1 MKILFSKSGRSA
13 YLADKEK
20 MIFSIDNVYYDK
32 NGNEVPFEN
41 RFDDSDDEYEYE
53 YEKDAWSEDWILEEG
68 LDEPLIAVST
78 VEVEWEVDDG
88 FGNFG
93 FKNKDGEFVIEPQFA
108 YAHQFT
114 NGLASVNLNRTWYK
128 TKDGKRYY
136 ENHCGYIDKNGK
148 AIIGF
153 KYDEAYPFNKFGV
166 AVVSTT
172 DLCFCLID
180 KQGNEFFRVKS
191 GWISHYYDYT
201 DRYLEFS
208 YDDEDDIV
216 GIYDTKEKRVLV
228 EPSLHSSIEWDE
240 DCINVCDSN
249 RIKQPPY
256 PEYLINSKGEILYP
270 WLYENGFGI
279 RGKVDKNK
287 IVAVYK
293 CNASE
298 SNDKYGLYSSRNKFI
313 LPMEYDKIDD
323 LGDNVWACFK
333 DEIVYIIETDEN
345 D

>member
-1 MKILFSKSGRSA
+1 MRVLFSRTGNGA
-13 YLADKEK
+13 YLADEEQ
-20 MIFSIDNVYYDK
+20 MIFCIDNLYYDK
-32 NGNEVPFEN
+32 DGNEIPFEKN
-41 RFDDSDDEYEYE
+41 FADDCDDDYEYE
-53 YEKDAWSEDWILEEG
+53 RDAWSQEWISEEC

-88 FGNFG
+88 SGNFG

-128 TKDGKRYY
+128 TNDGKRYY
-136 ENHCGYIDKNGK
+136 ENHCGYIDKKGK
-148 AIIGF
+148 AVIGF

-172 DLCFCLID
+172 DLCYILID
-180 KQGNEFFRVKS
+180 KQGNEFFKVES
-191 GWISHYYDYT
+191 GRISHYYDYN

-208 YDDEDDIV
+208 YDDENNIV
-216 GIYDTKEKRVLV
+216 GIYDTKEKRILV
-228 EPSLHSSIEWDE
+228 EPSLHSSMEWSE
-240 DCINVCDSN
+240 DYINVRDSN
-249 RIKQPPY
+249 RIKEPPY

-279 RGKVDKNK
+279 RGTADKNK

-293 CNASE
+293 CNTFE
-298 SNDKYGLYSSRNKFI
+298 LNDKYGLYSSKEKFI
-313 LPMEYDKIDD
+313 LPMEYDEINNLGDDIWECVKDGIVSIIQTDIDD
-323 LGDNVWACFK
+323 
-333 DEIVYIIETDEN
+333 
-345 D
+345 